1 MAEVATRNGLS
12 ALATA
17 ARSIGL
23 FFFLLLVAAR
33 ALAGSVNLAW
43 DPPTGPAPAGYKV
56 YYGPAAGNYPSS
68 VDVGST
74 TSYTVSG
81 LAEGVTYHFAATDYD
96 VSHTESGF
104 SNDVSATV
112 KTPRRILVPD
122 GTSEKQVFV
131 GYPETRWF
139 AMTVEPGKT
148 YVIDAVDPSGEL
160 TANAMGTLGVFAP
173 DGVSAPPEASVDC
186 TGANGP
192 RPPAVDVAS
201 DGIRCV
207 LRTALPTA
215 GMQQNKRPVYVKVTR
230 ADPVLLGG
238 GAQFKIRAR
247 ESTIYGR
254 WVTNGYA
261 YHVEVENTTGD
272 AMCVE
277 VARYPASGLTYTTGP
292 GWSGSIASFQMT
304 VPAFGAVKQVIPN
317 GSLVGGNG
325 EGTLRVNACAMPT
338 NLIPGAL
345 HVSTYAFDPV
355 SERFLYFLT
364 STANEGKT
372 RSTW

>member
-1 MAEVATRNGLS
+1 MAEAPARTGLR
-12 ALATA
+12 ALAA
-17 ARSIGL
+17 AANSGAFML
-23 FFFLLLVAAR
+23 WLLLVSAR
-33 ALAGSVNLAW
+33 AFAGGVNLAW
-43 DPPTGPAPAGYKV
+43 DPEPSPPATGYKIH
-56 YYGPAAGNYPSS
+56 YGPAAGNYPSQI
-68 VDVGST
+68 DVGNT
-74 TSYTVSG
+74 TTYTVSG
-81 LAEGVTYHFAATDYD
+81 LAEGSTYHFVVTAYD
-96 VSHTESGF
+96 ASHTESGF
-104 SNDVSATV
+104 SNDVGATV
-112 KTPRRILVPD
+112 ITSRILVPD
-122 GTSEKQVFV
+122 GTSEEQVFV

-148 YVIDAVDPSGEL
+148 YVIDAVDPSGDL
-160 TANAMGTLGVFAP
+160 TANAIGTLGVFAP

-186 TGANGP
+186 TGGNGP
-192 RPPAVDVAS
+192 RPPAVAVAS

-215 GMQQNKRPVYVKVTR
+215 GKQLDKRPVYVKVTR
-230 ADPVLLGG
+230 MDPALGG

-254 WVTNGYA
+254 WVTSGYA
-261 YHVEVENTTGD
+261 YHVEAENTTGD

-277 VARYPASGLTYTTGP
+277 VARYPASGLTYTPGP

-317 GSLVGGNG
+317 GSLVGGDG
-325 EGTLRVNACAMPT
+325 EGTLRVNACDTPT

-345 HVSTYAFDPV
+345 HVSTYAFDTV
-355 SERFLYFLT
+355 GNRYIYFFT
-364 STANEGKT
+364 ATANEGKT